1 LADFK
6 LVDQK
11 YIIKNYPL
19 GRGNFATTYLAVMKA
34 DQTQLLAC
42 KMIQKSDILEK
53 LKNSKN
59 AEQRKEYIINSLK
72 NEV

>member
-1 LADFK
+1 
-6 LVDQK
+6 
-11 YIIKNYPL
+11 
-19 GRGNFATTYLAVMKA
+19 MKA

-59 AEQRKEYIINSLK
+59 AEARKEYIINSLK